1 MPLPTLQELLELPA
15 YAYAE
20 VLSGTS
26 ALEQPV
32 SWVHVSEV
40 LDAARFLSGGELLL
54 STGVELARVNAQE
67 QREFLESIG
76 AAGAVGL
83 VLELVQSFQDVPQ
96 VLLERASQLE
106 FPLLVFRSEV
116 RFAELTRAAHER
128 ILKPSPV
135 LSAQATL
142 EQVLDAL
149 IETGRADALVEQH
162 LGPLLHL
169 GKRPRKV
176 LLETLETMLTSRFNM
191 SETARRLGIRRQTI
205 YYRLE
210 QLRGFLGDD
219 FDTLERQV
227 ILLLALELLKR
238 ETPAL

>member
-15 YAYAE
+15 YAHAE
-20 VLSGTS
+20 VLCGAS
-26 ALEQPV
+26 ALEHSV

-54 STGVELARVNAQE
+54 STGVELARANELE
-67 QREFLESIG
+67 QREFLESIQ

-83 VLELVQSFQDVPQ
+83 ILELVQSFQDVPE
-96 VLLERASQLE
+96 VLFTRAVELE
-106 FPLLVFRSEV
+106 FPLLVFRNEV

-149 IETGRADALVEQH
+149 SETGRAEALVKQH
-162 LGPLLHL
+162 LGPLIHL
-169 GKRPRKV
+169 GKRPRRV
-176 LLETLETMLTSRFNM
+176 LLETLETMLASGFNM
-191 SETARRLGIRRQTI
+191 SEAARRLGIRRQTI

-219 FDTLERQV
+219 FGTLERQV
-227 ILLLALELLKR
+227 VLWLALELLKR
-238 ETPAL
+238 ETSAV